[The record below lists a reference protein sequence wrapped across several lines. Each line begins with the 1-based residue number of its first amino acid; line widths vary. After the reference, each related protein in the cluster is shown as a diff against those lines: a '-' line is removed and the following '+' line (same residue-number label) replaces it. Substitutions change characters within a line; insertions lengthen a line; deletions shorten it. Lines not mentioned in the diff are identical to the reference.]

1 MSPTDRQQKIVEYL
15 NVVGVCMYQDLA
27 QQLGVSE
34 MTVRRDVDKLVR
46 HGGVIKIL
54 GGVQTANASKNLYE
68 SPVQERLPTLRMQK
82 EQIAREAAKE
92 IQPHQT
98 IFLDGGTTSI
108 VLAQHLAKKFEGLT
122 IVTHSALVCME
133 FGRNSQGSKNTVFTL
148 GGQLDPANAC
158 FVGPTAEEIA
168 RRFFVDIAFFSTK
181 GFLPSEGTFESSIAT
196 IRIKQ
201 IIAEQAAR
209 VLLLVDNSK
218 FGQRAL
224 CKALDIN
231 QIDKIITDENASASD
246 LAVVQQHGVAIRGHL
261 EIQGPKKASQN
272 VTYTG

>member
-1 MSPTDRQQKIVEYL
+1 MSPSERQRTLVEYL

-34 MTVRRDVDKLVR
+34 MTVRRDVEKLVTN
-46 HGGVIKIL
+46 GQVVKIL
-54 GGVQTANASKNLYE
+54 GGVQTAHASKNLYE
-68 SPVQERLPTLRMQK
+68 SPVQERLPTRRLQK

-98 IFLDGGTTSI
+98 IFLDGGTTCI
-108 VLAQHLAKKFEGLT
+108 VLAQYLAKKFEGLT

-148 GGQLDPANAC
+148 GGQFDPSNAC
-158 FVGPTAEEIA
+158 FVGPTAEESA

-181 GFLPSEGTFESSIAT
+181 GFLPNEGTFESSIAT

-209 VLLLVDNSK
+209 SILVVDNSK

-224 CKALDIN
+224 CKALDIK
-231 QIDKIITDENASASD
+231 QIHKIVTDENTSADD
-246 LAVVQQHGVAIRGHL
+246 LEMVERHGVAIRTRPRVHATR
-261 EIQGPKKASQN
+261 EVSSNA
-272 VTYTG
+272 TYSG